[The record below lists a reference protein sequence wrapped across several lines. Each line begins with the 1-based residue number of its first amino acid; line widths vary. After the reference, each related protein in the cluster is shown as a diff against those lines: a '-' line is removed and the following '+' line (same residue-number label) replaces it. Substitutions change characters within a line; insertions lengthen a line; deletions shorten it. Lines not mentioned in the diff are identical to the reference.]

1 MALEEKLLVEQSKN
15 TQLQLE
21 VEKLKS
27 SITLDHESM
36 VHDREIESGAIET
49 LSTRTEQPSAS
60 IKAGIHVLIIRH

>member
-27 SITLDHESM
+27 SITLND
-36 VHDREIESGAIET
+36 DRESESGAMEIVP
-49 LSTRTEQPSAS
+49 TRTEQPSAY
-60 IKAGIHVLIIRH
+60 IKAGIHDLIIRH

>member
-27 SITLDHESM
+27 
-36 VHDREIESGAIET
+36 VNADRESESDAMET
-49 LSTRTEQPSAS
+49 LPTRTEQPSAS
-60 IKAGIHVLIIRH
+60 IKPGIHVLIMRH